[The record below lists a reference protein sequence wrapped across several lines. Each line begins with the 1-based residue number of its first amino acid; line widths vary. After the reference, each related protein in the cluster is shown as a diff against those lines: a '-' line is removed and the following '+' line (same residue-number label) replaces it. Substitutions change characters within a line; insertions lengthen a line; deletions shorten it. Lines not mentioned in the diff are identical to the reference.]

1 MNIRW
6 PKVRVSRVH
15 RATVVR
21 TDRHM
26 LCAAGRQVDV
36 FMLDEHGSWVRVVS
50 TGTHRSIRAHLTARD
65 WVKGVLGTA
74 LVTAA
79 IYTIGFFICAVGP
92 DRW

>member
-1 MNIRW
+1 MRW
-6 PKVRVSRVH
+6 PNIRVSRVH

-36 FMLDEHGSWVRVVS
+36 FMLDERGSWVRVVS
-50 TGTHRSIRAHLTARD
+50 TGTHTHRSIRPHLTARD
-65 WVKGVLGTA
+65 WVMGVLGTA

-79 IYTIGFFICAVGP
+79 IYAIGFIICAVGP